1 LCSRTRKPTEEDQVK
16 LTRVLNY
23 VRTTSELGLVYK
35 KQKDLKLAVYCD
47 AAHLIH
53 SDMHGHTGIVLRLG
67 TSTIY
72 CESKKQTLISQSSTE
87 SELISCNTA
96 CNAIIWTKLLLS
108 ELGLTQGTVTV
119 YQDNQSCIQLIQN
132 GRPLGKNRHISM
144 RLFRISELLQ
154 QSEIR
159 LEYLSSEQMMAD
171 ILTKPLEG
179 GTFSRLRDDLLNKAK
194 TVKTPKISST
204 IITSMATEN
213 DDGINLRGLK
223 GVLEQNESGKT
234 ALPEMDPSRTQ
245 T

>member
-1 LCSRTRKPTEEDQVK
+1 
-16 LTRVLNY
+16 
-23 VRTTSELGLVYK
+23 
-35 KQKDLKLAVYCD
+35 
-47 AAHLIH
+47 
-53 SDMHGHTGIVLRLG
+53 
-67 TSTIY
+67 
-72 CESKKQTLISQSSTE
+72 
-87 SELISCNTA
+87 
-96 CNAIIWTKLLLS
+96 
-108 ELGLTQGTVTV
+108 
-119 YQDNQSCIQLIQN
+119 
-132 GRPLGKNRHISM
+132 M